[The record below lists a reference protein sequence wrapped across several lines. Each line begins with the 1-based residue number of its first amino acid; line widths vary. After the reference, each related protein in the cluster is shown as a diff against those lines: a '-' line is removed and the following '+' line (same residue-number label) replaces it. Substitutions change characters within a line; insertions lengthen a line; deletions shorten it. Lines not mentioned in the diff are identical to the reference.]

1 MLFSVS
7 VSVPVCPLFQRPDM
21 RSERVDELLFGMTAR
36 VLSSPAP
43 GWHEIETPYRYRGFV
58 CGEELLPAEEMGE
71 TQITLQVLRPPFCDV
86 LAAPEW
92 EAPILLTV
100 PRGSLLTAEESAS
113 APEGWRAVLLP
124 GHRRGFLR
132 SSAVRLCPQS
142 DTLSEAE
149 LRAAVLNAALSYLG
163 TPYRWG
169 GKTPMGI
176 DCSGLVSMA
185 YLLNGVF
192 LYRDAKMEPGFPVH
206 PIPRE
211 ALKPADLLYWAGH
224 VALYLGEGRYLHAT
238 GKAGSD
244 GVVINSFS
252 PAAPDFRADLSDPFP
267 ACGSIFG

>member
-1 MLFSVS
+1 MLFS
-7 VSVPVCPLFQRPDM
+7 VSVPVCPLFQGPDAQ
-21 RSERVDELLFGMTAR
+21 SERVDELLFGMMAC

-43 GWHEIETPYRYRGFV
+43 GWREVQTIYHYRGFV
-58 CGEELLPAEEMGE
+58 RAEELLPEEE
-71 TQITLQVLRPPFCDV
+71 THAGQAALQVFRPPFCDI
-86 LAAPEW
+86 LAAPDFS
-92 EAPILLTV
+92 APILLTV
-100 PRGSLLTAEESAS
+100 PRGSLLAAAEDLPV
-113 APEGWRAVLLP
+113 PEGWRAVLLP
-124 GHRRGFLR
+124 EHRRGFLR
-132 SSAVRLCPQS
+132 SSAVRVCPQS
-142 DTLSEAE
+142 DTLSEPE
-149 LRAAVLNAALSYLG
+149 LRAAVLEAALSYLG

-192 LYRDAKMEPGFPVH
+192 LYRDARMEPDFPVH

-211 ALKPADLLYWAGH
+211 ALQPADLLYWPGH

-252 PAAPDFRADLSDPFP
+252 PAAPDFRADLSEPFP